1 MCRPIGP
8 YYLGEVFYPF
18 SFKVI
23 QFGLQCGF
31 KGSDSDFGLAIGLRM
46 RWRRVIILNSKLGT
60 KISEFGVVELF
71 SVV

>member
-1 MCRPIGP
+1 M
-8 YYLGEVFYPF
+8 VF
-18 SFKVI
+18 
-23 QFGLQCGF
+23 QFGLQCDF

-46 RWRRVIILNSKLGT
+46 CWRRVIILNSELGT